1 MPCVFI
7 RAMYNPF
14 GSFVSVGLTFLVLGA
29 CAQVDEPEPD
39 QIPEEWESVE
49 PLETDAGRV
58 TLHRM
63 NNRELE
69 NTLQTLLIS
78 DLEIA
83 GVLPADPMAGGFDN
97 NADALTLSTLYLET
111 VETAVDLIIA
121 DALRPPISVET
132 VRLEPDDE
140 TWSGSGLPGNM
151 GAWDEDLP
159 AVTLYHGA
167 TQSTF
172 VTVDH
177 DGPYSLRISA
187 CHEMW
192 GNSCA
197 SQELPFWVGG
207 EVVATFDVGNGC
219 KTPETFEGEITLTAG
234 EVEIA
239 IGSADTDECGGSHHM
254 VDWIELEG
262 PLDAS
267 GELPPGRAKLYICD
281 PEPDGEP
288 DVQCARSIV
297 QNFMDEA
304 WRRPVTEAEV
314 DEVMVVFSLAGDSGS
329 DVHESI
335 AYAIKRTLLSPWF
348 LFRVEVPD
356 APEATVRQP
365 LSAHELAARLSYTLW
380 SNQPDDVLR
389 ALANTGELLDLAVL
403 EEQTR
408 RMLLDPQAEALVDGF
423 GAQWLG
429 LQDLAEAMPDGTTF
443 PTFDDS
449 LREAMDLELRDLI
462 RRSLIGSGTMLDLLT
477 AETSWLEPV
486 LADHYGVTMAES
498 GYSSVP
504 GRAGGGLFTTAAF
517 LTGTSSTTRTSPVR
531 RGHWVLSNIM
541 CEEPPPAPDGVEQEF
556 DQSEGAD
563 TIVEQLAAHRAN
575 PACSGCHDQMDPI
588 GVALEGF
595 NAIGLLRSVYDDG
608 TVIETSGELDGIGSF
623 TSVVELAS
631 ALSGQARTHRCM
643 VKKTYTYALG
653 RATRAED
660 WPFIAPVEKQFLESG
675 YQFVDLM
682 VGIVQSEPFRTHR
695 GGD

>member
-1 MPCVFI
+1 MSNPLVFVVSLGLMP
-7 RAMYNPF
+7 
-14 GSFVSVGLTFLVLGA
+14 LLLGA
-29 CAQVDEPEPD
+29 CTPVPEEEPGPAP
-39 QIPEEWESVE
+39 IPEQWESVE
-49 PLETDAGRV
+49 PGPTEAGRV

-63 NNRELE
+63 NNREFE
-69 NTLQTLLIS
+69 NTLQELLVS
-78 DLEIA
+78 DLEVA
-83 GVLPADPMAGGFDN
+83 SLLPGDPMAGGFDN
-97 NADALTLSTLYLET
+97 NAEALTMSTLYLET
-111 VETAVDLIIA
+111 VETAVDLMIA
-121 DALRPPISVET
+121 ESLRPPVSIET

-159 AVTLYHGA
+159 AVTLYHGSA
-167 TQSTF
+167 QSTF
-172 VTVDH
+172 ATVDH
-177 DGPYSLRISA
+177 AGPYAIRVSA

-192 GNSCA
+192 GNSCE

-207 EVVATFDVGNGC
+207 ELVATFDVGNAC
-219 KTPETFEGEITLTAG
+219 KTPETYEGEITLTSG
-234 EVEIA
+234 EVEMA
-239 IGSADTDECGGSHHM
+239 IGIAETDVCGGSHHM

-262 PLDAS
+262 PLDAT

-281 PEPDGEP
+281 PEPDGES
-288 DVQCARSIV
+288 DASCARSII

-314 DEVMVVFSLAGDSGS
+314 DEVMIVFNLAGDTGS

-335 AYAIKRTLLSPWF
+335 AYAVKRTLLSPWF
-348 LFRVEVPD
+348 LFRVEIPD
-356 APEATVRQP
+356 EPETTAQQL

-380 SNQPDDVLR
+380 SNQPDEELR
-389 ALANTGELLDLAVL
+389 ELANSGDLLDLAIL

-408 RMLLDPQAEALVDGF
+408 RMLQDTKAEALVDGF

-429 LQDLAEAMPDGTTF
+429 LHDLAEAVPDGTTF

-462 RRSLIGSGTMLDLLT
+462 RRSLIGAGTMLDLLT
-477 AETSWLEPV
+477 AESSWLEPI
-486 LADHYGVTMAES
+486 LADHYGVTMAEG

-504 GRAGGGLFTTAAF
+504 GRTGGGLLTTAAF

-531 RGHWVLSNIM
+531 RGHWVLNNIM

-563 TIVEQLAAHRAN
+563 TVVEQLAAHRAN
-575 PACSGCHDQMDPI
+575 PACAGCHDQMDPI
-588 GVALEGF
+588 GVALESF
-595 NAIGLLRSVYDDG
+595 NAIGLFRSAYDDG
-608 TVIETSGELDGIGSF
+608 VAIETSGELAGIGSF

-631 ALSGQARTHRCM
+631 ALSGQTRTHRCM
-643 VKKTYTYALG
+643 VKKTFTYALG
-653 RATRAED
+653 RATGAQD
-660 WPFIAPVEKQFLESG
+660 WPFIAPIEKQFLESDF
-675 YQFVDLM
+675 QFVDLM

-695 GGD
+695 GGE

>member
-1 MPCVFI
+1 MH
-7 RAMYNPF
+7 NPLM
-14 GSFVSVGLTFLVLGA
+14 SVVSLALIPLLFGA
-29 CAQVDEPEPD
+29 CTPVAEEEPGPAPV
-39 QIPEEWESVE
+39 PEQWESVE
-49 PLETDAGRV
+49 PSPTEAGRV

-69 NTLQTLLIS
+69 NTLQELLVS
-78 DLEIA
+78 DLEVA
-83 GVLPADPMAGGFDN
+83 SLLPGDPMAGGFDN
-97 NADALTLSTLYLET
+97 NAEALTMSTLYLET
-111 VETAVDLIIA
+111 VETAVDLMIA
-121 DALRPPISVET
+121 ESLRPPVSVET

-159 AVTLYHGA
+159 AVTLYHGS

-172 VTVDH
+172 TTVEH
-177 DGPYSLRISA
+177 AGPYAVRVSA

-192 GNSCA
+192 GNTCE

-207 EVVATFDVGNGC
+207 EVVASFDVGNAC
-219 KTPETFEGEITLTAG
+219 KTPETFEAEITLTSG
-234 EVEIA
+234 EVEMA
-239 IGSADTDECGGSHHM
+239 IGSADIDICGGSHHM

-262 PLDAS
+262 PLDAT

-304 WRRPVTEAEV
+304 WRRPVTDLEI
-314 DEVMVVFSLAGDSGS
+314 DDVMLVFDIAGDSGS
-329 DVHESI
+329 DVHERI
-335 AYAIKRTLLSPWF
+335 AYAVKRTLLSPWF

-356 APEATVRQP
+356 EPEAVEQQP

-380 SNQPDDVLR
+380 SNQPDDALR
-389 ALANTGELLDLAVL
+389 ELANTGALLDLAVL

-408 RMLLDPQAEALVDGF
+408 RMLMDPRAEALVDGF

-462 RRSLIGSGTMLDLLT
+462 RRSLIGAGTMLDLLT

-486 LADHYGVTMAES
+486 LAEHYGVTMAEA
-498 GYSSVP
+498 GYLSVP
-504 GRAGGGLFTTAAF
+504 GRAGGGLLTTAAF

-531 RGHWVLSNIM
+531 RGHWVLNNIM

-556 DQSEGAD
+556 DQSEDAD
-563 TIVEQLAAHRAN
+563 TIAEQLAEHRAN
-575 PACSGCHDQMDPI
+575 PACAGCHDQMDPI
-588 GVALEGF
+588 GVALESF
-595 NAIGLLRSVYDDG
+595 NGIGLFRSAYEDG
-608 TVIETSGELDGIGSF
+608 AAIETSGELAGIGPF
-623 TSVVELAS
+623 ASVVDLAS
-631 ALSGQARTHRCM
+631 ALSGQVRTHRCM
-643 VKKTYTYALG
+643 VQKTYTYALG
-653 RATRAED
+653 RATTADD

-675 YQFVDLM
+675 YQFADLM
-682 VGIVQSEPFRTHR
+682 VAIVQSEPFRTHR
-695 GGD
+695 GGE